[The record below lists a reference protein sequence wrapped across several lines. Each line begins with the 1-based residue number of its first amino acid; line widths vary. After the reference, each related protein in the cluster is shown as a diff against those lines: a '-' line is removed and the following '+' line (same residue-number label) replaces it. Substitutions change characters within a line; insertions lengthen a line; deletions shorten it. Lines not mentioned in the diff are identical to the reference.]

1 MFKNILKIF
10 SSHIIVKALGLLNVV
25 IIINAL
31 SLNNFGEYSYYL
43 VILSLIT
50 IIINPIFSSYLIEFR
65 INEYK
70 KFNFGLLIVPFVL
83 ITPFYFGINYLKSQV
98 NFSIFILFSFTYILY
113 AVLKYYLNVKEKY
126 IEYGI
131 VDITLQLIILV
142 SSIIVIY
149 VYQSNDFIFLL
160 FFTYSATSISSIILY
175 FVLIKRKDFEFSVD
189 YNRIKTLVLKSKYF
203 IFYSVIIPFIA
214 FIDSY
219 FIDNYLTESELGYYS
234 FSLKLFNISM
244 MLIVPITTVL
254 NIEQI
259 KIAKQD
265 NYWVFV
271 KNNLKKVI
279 SLASVLFIVAVFSN
293 IILLWFVFPE
303 YKPSFWTTNILLAT
317 SFIIYLCL
325 PFSFLMAY
333 KKYKQLFKLAL
344 IATVI
349 DIIINFLF
357 IKQFGVVASAFATF
371 FAYSIIGFGGA
382 IMSFVLLKRKNR
394 FLNKIQY

>member
-10 SSHIIVKALGLLNVV
+10 SSHIVVKALGLLNVV

-31 SLNNFGEYSYYL
+31 SLKNFGEYSYYL
-43 VILSLIT
+43 VTLGLIT
-50 IIINPIFSSYLIEFR
+50 IIVNPIFSSYLIEFR
-65 INEYK
+65 INEFK
-70 KFNFGLLIVPFVL
+70 KFNFGLLVVPLIL
-83 ITPFYFGINYLKSQV
+83 ITPFYFGISYLKNQV

-126 IEYGI
+126 FEYGI

-149 VYQSNDFIFLL
+149 AYQSNDFIFLL
-160 FFTYSATSISSIILY
+160 FFTYSATFTSSIILY
-175 FVLIKRKDFEFSVD
+175 FILVKRKDFEFSID

-203 IFYSVIIPFIA
+203 IFYSVITPFIA

-219 FIDNYLTESELGYYS
+219 FIDNYLLESELGYYS

-271 KNNLKKVI
+271 NDNFKKVL
-279 SLASVLFIVAVFSN
+279 SLASVFFIAAVLVN
-293 IILLWFVFPE
+293 IIVLWFVFPE
-303 YKPSFWTTNILLAT
+303 YKPSFWTTNVLLAT

-344 IATVI
+344 TAIVI

-357 IKQFGVVASAFATF
+357 IEQFGVIASAFATF
-371 FAYSIIGFGGA
+371 FAYFIISFGGA
-382 IMSFVLLKRKNR
+382 IMSFVLLKK
-394 FLNKIQY
+394 NKIFKKI

>member
-10 SSHIIVKALGLLNVV
+10 SSHIVVKALGLLNVV

-31 SLNNFGEYSYYL
+31 SLNNFGEYSYYIVTL
-43 VILSLIT
+43 GLIT
-50 IIINPIFSSYLIEFR
+50 IIVNPIFSSYLIEFR

-70 KFNFGLLIVPFVL
+70 KFNFGLLVVPLIL
-83 ITPFYFGINYLKSQV
+83 ITPFYFGISYLKNQV

-126 IEYGI
+126 FEYGI

-149 VYQSNDFIFLL
+149 TYQSNDFIFLL
-160 FFTYSATSISSIILY
+160 FFTYSATFTSSIFLY
-175 FVLIKRKDFEFSVD
+175 FILVKRKDFEFSID

-203 IFYSVIIPFIA
+203 IFYSVITPFIA

-219 FIDNYLTESELGYYS
+219 FIDNYLLESELGYYS
-234 FSLKLFNISM
+234 FSLKLFNISI

-265 NYWVFV
+265 NYWAFV
-271 KNNLKKVI
+271 NDNFKKVL
-279 SLASVLFIVAVFSN
+279 SLASVFFIAAVLVN
-293 IILLWFVFPE
+293 IIVLWFVFPE
-303 YKPSFWTTNILLAT
+303 YKPSFWTTNVLLAT

-344 IATVI
+344 IAIVI

-357 IKQFGVVASAFATF
+357 IEQFGVIASAFATF
-371 FAYSIIGFGGA
+371 FAYFIINFGGA
-382 IMSFVLLKRKNR
+382 IMSFVLLKKNR
-394 FLNKIQY
+394 IFKKI

>member
-10 SSHIIVKALGLLNVV
+10 SSHIVVKALGLLNVV

-31 SLNNFGEYSYYL
+31 SLKNFGEYSYYL
-43 VILSLIT
+43 VTLGLIT
-50 IIINPIFSSYLIEFR
+50 IIVNPIFSSYLIEFR
-65 INEYK
+65 INEFK
-70 KFNFGLLIVPFVL
+70 KFNFGLLVVPLIL
-83 ITPFYFGINYLKSQV
+83 ITPFYFGISYLKNQV

-126 IEYGI
+126 FEYGI

-149 VYQSNDFIFLL
+149 AYQSNDFIFLL
-160 FFTYSATSISSIILY
+160 FFTYSATFTSSIILY
-175 FVLIKRKDFEFSVD
+175 FILVKRKDFEFSID

-203 IFYSVIIPFIA
+203 IFYSVITPFIA

-219 FIDNYLTESELGYYS
+219 FIDNYLLESELGYYS
-234 FSLKLFNISM
+234 FSLKLFNISI

-265 NYWVFV
+265 NYWAFV
-271 KNNLKKVI
+271 NDNFKKVL
-279 SLASVLFIVAVFSN
+279 SLASVFFIAAVLVN
-293 IILLWFVFPE
+293 IIVLWFVFPE
-303 YKPSFWTTNILLAT
+303 YKPSFWTTNVLLAT

-344 IATVI
+344 IAIVI

-357 IKQFGVVASAFATF
+357 IEQFGVIASAFATF
-371 FAYSIIGFGGA
+371 FAYFIINFGGA
-382 IMSFVLLKRKNR
+382 IMSFVLLKKNR
-394 FLNKIQY
+394 IFKKI

>member
-1 MFKNILKIF
+1 M
-10 SSHIIVKALGLLNVV
+10 
-25 IIINAL
+25 
-31 SLNNFGEYSYYL
+31 
-43 VILSLIT
+43 
-50 IIINPIFSSYLIEFR
+50 
-65 INEYK
+65 
-70 KFNFGLLIVPFVL
+70 
-83 ITPFYFGINYLKSQV
+83 
-98 NFSIFILFSFTYILY
+98 
-113 AVLKYYLNVKEKY
+113 
-126 IEYGI
+126 
-131 VDITLQLIILV
+131 
-142 SSIIVIY
+142 
-149 VYQSNDFIFLL
+149 

>member
-10 SSHIIVKALGLLNVV
+10 SSHIVVKALGLLNVV

-31 SLNNFGEYSYYL
+31 SLKNFGEYSYYL
-43 VILSLIT
+43 VTLGLIT
-50 IIINPIFSSYLIEFR
+50 IIVNPIFSSYLIEFR
-65 INEYK
+65 INEFK
-70 KFNFGLLIVPFVL
+70 KFNFGLLVVPLIL
-83 ITPFYFGINYLKSQV
+83 ITPFYFGISYLKNQV

-126 IEYGI
+126 FEYGI

-149 VYQSNDFIFLL
+149 AYQSNDFIFLL
-160 FFTYSATSISSIILY
+160 FFTYSATFTSSIILY
-175 FVLIKRKDFEFSVD
+175 FILVKRKDFEFSID

-203 IFYSVIIPFIA
+203 IFYSVITPFIA

-219 FIDNYLTESELGYYS
+219 FIDNYLLESELGYYS

-271 KNNLKKVI
+271 NDNFKKVL
-279 SLASVLFIVAVFSN
+279 SLASVFFIAAVLVN
-293 IILLWFVFPE
+293 IIVLWFVFPE
-303 YKPSFWTTNILLAT
+303 YKPSFWTTNVLLAT

-344 IATVI
+344 TAIVI

-357 IKQFGVVASAFATF
+357 IEQFGVIASAFATF
-371 FAYSIIGFGGA
+371 FAYFIINFGGA
-382 IMSFVLLKRKNR
+382 IMSFVLLKKNR
-394 FLNKIQY
+394 IFKKI